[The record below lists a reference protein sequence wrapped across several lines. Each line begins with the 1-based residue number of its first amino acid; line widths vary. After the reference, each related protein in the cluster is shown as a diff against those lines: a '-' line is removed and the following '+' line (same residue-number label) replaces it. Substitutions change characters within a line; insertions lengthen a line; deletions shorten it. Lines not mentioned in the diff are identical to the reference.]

1 MKGSA
6 DDPDIDDAI
15 TIFGSDGYYI
25 FFRTLEILAQ
35 EFDPNTPGEIT
46 VSREFFRKKFR
57 VSWQK
62 VVKVLSF
69 YHERERIFHKFLDDK
84 RLPSIWLH
92 CPKYQE
98 LTDEYSKKL
107 LKKMSGQTPDSCLDK
122 VRVEEEVEEEVD
134 KDNNINNKR
143 EEKIYPDWIPK
154 NTFLEYQ
161 NQRKK
166 KIKPQS
172 LNRFFNS
179 LKKICDETKAS
190 PEEILNQSIVNGWE
204 GIFPLKENKNANTSF
219 RPNSYRKNNNDRQ
232 LDPDTAA
239 EIERIA
245 ESLRAK

>member
-122 VRVEEEVEEEVD
+122 VRVEAEEE
-134 KDNNINNKR
+134 KEAEEDNNIKATEPFRLPSKEIIENGSKNTILQNIEAVSKELYDQKIWTDVYSFKNKMIKNNCNNKTILHGLTR
-143 EEKIYPDWIPK
+143 VLLKKPDDPWAYCQTIMKKEDGNFNARDYEK
-154 NTFLEYQ
+154 
-161 NQRKK
+161 NQR
-166 KIKPQS
+166 
-172 LNRFFNS
+172 
-179 LKKICDETKAS
+179 
-190 PEEILNQSIVNGWE
+190 
-204 GIFPLKENKNANTSF
+204 
-219 RPNSYRKNNNDRQ
+219 
-232 LDPDTAA
+232 
-239 EIERIA
+239 
-245 ESLRAK
+245 